1 MMCRRNT
8 RALAHGS
15 LAALA
20 VLAPASAMAQRIYY
34 VHEPGGWS
42 WGFGSAVSYFL
53 AWLGMTVASGL
64 LALLLVWL
72 VPERSR
78 EAVYSAARREP
89 GSSVGAGLLLAIAL
103 PLLGLA
109 LVLTV
114 IGSPLGLAV
123 WVGALLLAF
132 VGFVAGAF
140 VLGRWLAERRPGQRL
155 SGVAWLFI
163 ALAILCALSLVPVL
177 GTFVWVAA
185 SVYGAGAIALAI
197 YRGRTAQLE
206 RQRRA
211 PPGPPPTPGPER
223 GPEPTP
229 PGYPAGT

>member
-1 MMCRRNT
+1 MTCRRNT
-8 RALAHGS
+8 RALARAS

-20 VLAPASAMAQRIYY
+20 ALAPASATAQQIYY
-34 VHEPGGWS
+34 VREPGGFS
-42 WGFGSAVSYFL
+42 WGFGSAISYFL
-53 AWLGMTVASGL
+53 AWLGMTVAAGL

-109 LVLTV
+109 LILTV

-140 VLGRWLAERRPGQRL
+140 VFGRWLAERRPGQRL
-155 SGVAWLFI
+155 SGVAWLFV
-163 ALAILCALSLVPVL
+163 ALAILCALSLIPVL
-177 GTFVWVAA
+177 GAFVWMVA
-185 SVYGAGAIALAI
+185 SIYGAGAIAVAL

-206 RQRRA
+206 RERRA
-211 PPGPPPTPGPER
+211 RPGPPPAEREPEAHR
-223 GPEPTP
+223 